1 VSSILRLS
9 ILILALAPLAYYLLS
24 LYCVLDYFRELRAL
38 PPLNPSFTPPVSI
51 IKPVRNVDREAYE
64 NFASFCWLDYPEY
77 EIVFAVADR
86 DDPVIPVI
94 QKLQRSFPACSIRL
108 VTTVANLGANN
119 KVNNLCQLVQ
129 EAKHELIV
137 MSDSDVRVE
146 PDYLR
151 NVVGPF
157 SDAQVGVVT
166 ALYRG
171 MSGRGLTS
179 ALNDLGMYTDSAP
192 GALVARK
199 LEGKMRF
206 AFGWTM
212 ATTKKVLS
220 EIGGFESMVNHHS
233 DDFELGNRISE
244 LGYRVELMRKPVGMV
259 LPDENFGQY
268 LKHELRWSI
277 GLRNVRPVG
286 YVGMLLTHGLPWT
299 LLAGA
304 VAAAAGWSSVAVAY
318 TMAYLALR
326 LGAVWTTA
334 VWGLGD
340 SKIGRKLFLVPLR
353 DTISFVIWVGGFF
366 TNRIVWRGSVYR
378 VRKRLLI
385 PEVSGGGGALE
396 NLGLPAAHSRFVSGF
411 PTKLTGV
418 SKEI

>member
-1 VSSILRLS
+1 VLSIISLA

-24 LYCVLDYFRELRAL
+24 FYCVLEYFQGLRRL
-38 PPLNPSFTPPVSI
+38 PPVNPSFVPPVSI
-51 IKPVRNVDREAYE
+51 VKPVRNVDREAYE
-64 NFASFCWLDYPEY
+64 NFASFCRLDYPKY

-94 QKLQRSFPACSIRL
+94 RKLQQSFPKCSIRL
-108 VTTVANLGANN
+108 VTAVANLGANN

-146 PDYLR
+146 TDYLR
-151 NVVGPF
+151 NVVAPF
-157 SDAQVGVVT
+157 SDPRVGVVT

-171 MSGRGLTS
+171 ISGRGLVS
-179 ALNDLGMYTDSAP
+179 ALDDLGMYTDSAP
-192 GALVARK
+192 AALVARK

-244 LGYRVELMRKPVGMV
+244 LGYRVELMRKPVDMV
-259 LPDENFGQY
+259 LPDESFGEF

-299 LLAGA
+299 LLA
-304 VAAAAGWSSVAVAY
+304 VALATASGWGSVAIAYAVAY
-318 TMAYLALR
+318 LILR
-326 LGAVWTTA
+326 LGVVWTTA

-340 SKIGRKLFLVPLR
+340 SQIAGKLWLVPLH
-353 DTISFVIWVGGFF
+353 DAISFVVWVGGFF
-366 TNRIVWRGSVYR
+366 SNKIVWRGSVYR
-378 VRKRLLI
+378 VRKGLLI
-385 PEVSGGGGALE
+385 PEVSRGGA
-396 NLGLPAAHSRFVSGF
+396 H
-411 PTKLTGV
+411 
-418 SKEI
+418 

>member
-1 VSSILRLS
+1 MSSIIRLS
-9 ILILALAPLAYYLLS
+9 ILVLAVAPLAYYLLS
-24 LYCVLDYFRELRAL
+24 LYCVLDYFRELRRL
-38 PPLNPSFTPPVSI
+38 PPVNPSFAPPVSI
-51 IKPVRNVDREAYE
+51 VKPVRNVDREAYK
-64 NFASFCWLDYPEY
+64 NFASFCRLDYPEY

-94 QKLQRSFPACSIRL
+94 QKLQQSFPMCSIRL
-108 VTTVANLGANN
+108 VTAVANLGANN

-129 EAKHELIV
+129 EAKYELIV

-151 NVVGPF
+151 NVVAPF
-157 SDAQVGVVT
+157 SDPQVGVVT

-171 MSGRGLTS
+171 ISGRGLVS
-179 ALNDLGMYTDSAP
+179 ALDDLGMYTDSAP
-192 GALVARK
+192 AALVARK

-212 ATTKKVLS
+212 ATTKRVLS

-244 LGYRVELMRKPVGMV
+244 LGYRVELMRKPVAMV
-259 LPDENFGQY
+259 LPDESFGEF

-304 VAAAAGWSSVAVAY
+304 VAAAAGWDSIAVAY
-318 TMAYLALR
+318 AVAYLVLR
-326 LGAVWTTA
+326 LGVVWTTA

-340 SKIGRKLFLVPLR
+340 SQMGRKLFLVPLR
-353 DTISFVIWVGGFF
+353 DAISFVVWVGGFF
-366 TNRIVWRGSVYR
+366 SNKIVWRGSVYR
-378 VRKRLLI
+378 VRKGLLF
-385 PEVSGGGGALE
+385 PEVSSRGA
-396 NLGLPAAHSRFVSGF
+396 H
-411 PTKLTGV
+411 
-418 SKEI
+418 

>member
-1 VSSILRLS
+1 MSAIIRFS
-9 ILILALAPLAYYLLS
+9 ILILALAPLAYYFLS
-24 LYCVLDYFRELRAL
+24 LYCVLDYFRELRRL
-38 PPLNPSFTPPVSI
+38 PPVNPSFAPPVSI
-51 IKPVRNVDREAYE
+51 VKPVRNVDREAYE
-64 NFASFCWLDYPEY
+64 NFASFCRLDYPEY
-77 EIVFAVADR
+77 EIVFAVGDR

-94 QKLQRSFPACSIRL
+94 QKLQQSFPSCSIRL
-108 VTTVANLGANN
+108 VTSVANLGANN

-129 EAKHELIV
+129 EARHDLIV

-151 NVVGPF
+151 NVVAPF
-157 SDAQVGVVT
+157 SDLQVGVVT
-166 ALYRG
+166 AFYRG
-171 MSGRGLTS
+171 ISGRGLAS
-179 ALNDLGMYTDSAP
+179 ALDNLGMYTDSAP

-244 LGYRVELMRKPVGMV
+244 LGYRVELMRKPVAMV
-259 LPDENFGQY
+259 LPDESFSEF

-277 GLRNVRPVG
+277 GLRNVRPMG
-286 YVGMLLTHGLPWT
+286 YAGMLLTHGLPWT

-304 VAAAAGWSSVAVAY
+304 VAMSAGWARIAVAY
-318 TMAYLALR
+318 VVAYLVLR
-326 LGAVWTTA
+326 LGMVWTTA

-340 SKIGRKLFLVPLR
+340 SQFGRKLFLVPLH
-353 DTISFVIWVGGFF
+353 DAISLAVWVGGFF
-366 TNRIVWRGSVYR
+366 SNKIVWRGSVYR
-378 VRKRLLI
+378 VRKGLLI
-385 PEVSGGGGALE
+385 PEASRGG
-396 NLGLPAAHSRFVSGF
+396 VQ
-411 PTKLTGV
+411 
-418 SKEI
+418 

>member
-1 VSSILRLS
+1 VLSIISLA
-9 ILILALAPLAYYLLS
+9 ILILALAPLVYYLLS
-24 LYCVLDYFRELRAL
+24 FYCVLEYFQGLRKL
-38 PPLNPSFTPPVSI
+38 PPVNPSFVPPVSI
-51 IKPVRNVDREAYE
+51 VKPVRNVDREAYE
-64 NFASFCWLDYPEY
+64 NFASFCRLDYPKY

-94 QKLQRSFPACSIRL
+94 QKLQQSFPRCSIRL
-108 VTTVANLGANN
+108 VTAVANLGANN

-146 PDYLR
+146 TDYLR
-151 NVVGPF
+151 NVVAPF
-157 SDAQVGVVT
+157 SDPRVGVVT

-171 MSGRGLTS
+171 ISGRGLVS
-179 ALNDLGMYTDSAP
+179 ALDDLGMYTDSAP
-192 GALVARK
+192 AALVARK

-244 LGYRVELMRKPVGMV
+244 LGYRVELMRKPVDMV
-259 LPDENFGQY
+259 LPDESFGEF

-299 LLAGA
+299 LLA
-304 VAAAAGWSSVAVAY
+304 VAVA
-318 TMAYLALR
+318 TASGWGGVAMAYAVAYLILR
-326 LGAVWTTA
+326 LGVVWTTA

-340 SKIGRKLFLVPLR
+340 SQIAGKLWLVPLH
-353 DTISFVIWVGGFF
+353 DAISFVVWVGGFF
-366 TNRIVWRGSVYR
+366 SNKIVWRGSVYR
-378 VRKRLLI
+378 VRKGLLI
-385 PEVSGGGGALE
+385 PEVSGGG
-396 NLGLPAAHSRFVSGF
+396 AH
-411 PTKLTGV
+411 
-418 SKEI
+418 

>member
-1 VSSILRLS
+1 MLSIISLA

-24 LYCVLDYFRELRAL
+24 FYCVLEYFQGLRRL
-38 PPLNPSFTPPVSI
+38 PPVNPSFVPPVSI
-51 IKPVRNVDREAYE
+51 VKPVRNVDREAYE
-64 NFASFCWLDYPEY
+64 NFASFCRLDYPKY

-94 QKLQRSFPACSIRL
+94 QKLQQSFPMCSIRL
-108 VTTVANLGANN
+108 VTAVANLGANN

-146 PDYLR
+146 TDYLR
-151 NVVGPF
+151 NVVAPF
-157 SDAQVGVVT
+157 SDPRVGVVT

-171 MSGRGLTS
+171 ISGRGLVS
-179 ALNDLGMYTDSAP
+179 ALDDLGMYTDSAP
-192 GALVARK
+192 AALVARK

-244 LGYRVELMRKPVGMV
+244 LGYRVELMRKPVDMV
-259 LPDENFGQY
+259 LPDESFGEF

-299 LLAGA
+299 LLA
-304 VAAAAGWSSVAVAY
+304 VALATASGWGSVAIAYAVAY
-318 TMAYLALR
+318 LILR
-326 LGAVWTTA
+326 LGVVWTTA

-340 SKIGRKLFLVPLR
+340 SQIAGKLWLVPLH
-353 DTISFVIWVGGFF
+353 DAISFVVWVGGFF
-366 TNRIVWRGSVYR
+366 SNKIVWRGSVYR
-378 VRKRLLI
+378 VRKGLLI
-385 PEVSGGGGALE
+385 PEVSGGG
-396 NLGLPAAHSRFVSGF
+396 AH
-411 PTKLTGV
+411 
-418 SKEI
+418 

>member
-1 VSSILRLS
+1 VSSIIRLS
-9 ILILALAPLAYYLLS
+9 ILILAVAPLAYYLLS
-24 LYCVLDYFRELRAL
+24 LYCVLEYFWGLRRL
-38 PPLNPSFTPPVSI
+38 PPVNLSFAPPVSI
-51 IKPVRNVDREAYE
+51 VKPVRNVDREAYE
-64 NFASFCWLDYPEY
+64 NFASFCQMDYPEY
-77 EIVFAVADR
+77 EIVFAVADL

-94 QKLQRSFPACSIRL
+94 QKLQQSFPMRSIRL
-108 VTTVANLGANN
+108 VTAVANLGANS

-137 MSDSDVRVE
+137 MSDSDVRVQ

-151 NVVGPF
+151 NVVAPF
-157 SDAQVGVVT
+157 SEPRVGVVT

-171 MSGRGLTS
+171 ISGKGLAS
-179 ALNDLGMYTDSAP
+179 ALDDLGMYTDSAP
-192 GALVARK
+192 AALVARK

-244 LGYRVELMRKPVGMV
+244 LGYRVELMRKPVDMV
-259 LPDENFGQY
+259 LPDESFGEF

-299 LLAGA
+299 LLA
-304 VAAAAGWSSVAVAY
+304 VALATASGWGSVAIVYAVAY
-318 TMAYLALR
+318 LVLR
-326 LGAVWTTA
+326 LGVVWTTA
-334 VWGLGD
+334 VWGIGD
-340 SKIGRKLFLVPLR
+340 SQVARKLWLVPLH
-353 DTISFVIWVGGFF
+353 DAISFVVWVGGFF
-366 TNRIVWRGSVYR
+366 SNKIVWRGSVYR
-378 VRKRLLI
+378 VRKGLLI
-385 PEVSGGGGALE
+385 PEVSRGGA
-396 NLGLPAAHSRFVSGF
+396 H
-411 PTKLTGV
+411 
-418 SKEI
+418 

>member
-1 VSSILRLS
+1 LA

-24 LYCVLDYFRELRAL
+24 FYCVLEYFQGLRRL
-38 PPLNPSFTPPVSI
+38 PSVNRSFVPPVSI
-51 IKPVRNVDREAYE
+51 VKPVRNVDREAYE
-64 NFASFCWLDYPEY
+64 NFASFCRLDYPKY

-94 QKLQRSFPACSIRL
+94 QKLQQSFPMCPIRL
-108 VTTVANLGANN
+108 VTAVANLGANN

-151 NVVGPF
+151 NVVAPF
-157 SDAQVGVVT
+157 SDPRVGVVT

-171 MSGRGLTS
+171 ISGRGLVS
-179 ALNDLGMYTDSAP
+179 ALDDLGMYTDSAP
-192 GALVARK
+192 AALVARK
-199 LEGKMRF
+199 VEGKMRF

-244 LGYRVELMRKPVGMV
+244 LGYRVELMRKPVDMV
-259 LPDENFGQY
+259 LPDESFGEF

-299 LLAGA
+299 LLAAA
-304 VAAAAGWSSVAVAY
+304 VASASGWASVAIGYAVAY
-318 TMAYLALR
+318 LILR
-326 LGAVWTTA
+326 LGVVWTTA

-340 SKIGRKLFLVPLR
+340 SQIAGKLWLVPLH
-353 DTISFVIWVGGFF
+353 DAISFVVWVGGFF
-366 TNRIVWRGSVYR
+366 SNKIVWRGSVYR
-378 VRKRLLI
+378 VRKGLLI
-385 PEVSGGGGALE
+385 PEVSRGGA
-396 NLGLPAAHSRFVSGF
+396 H
-411 PTKLTGV
+411 
-418 SKEI
+418 

>member
-1 VSSILRLS
+1 VLSIISLA

-24 LYCVLDYFRELRAL
+24 FYCVLEYFQGLRRL
-38 PPLNPSFTPPVSI
+38 PPVNPSFVPPVSI
-51 IKPVRNVDREAYE
+51 VKPVRNVDREAYE
-64 NFASFCWLDYPEY
+64 NFASFCRLDYPKY

-94 QKLQRSFPACSIRL
+94 RKLQQSFPKCSIRL
-108 VTTVANLGANN
+108 VTAVANLGANN

-137 MSDSDVRVE
+137 MSDSAVRVE
-146 PDYLR
+146 SDYLR
-151 NVVGPF
+151 NVVAPF
-157 SDAQVGVVT
+157 SDPRVGVVT

-171 MSGRGLTS
+171 ISGRGLVS
-179 ALNDLGMYTDSAP
+179 ALDDLGMYTDSAP
-192 GALVARK
+192 AALVARK

-244 LGYRVELMRKPVGMV
+244 LGYRVELMRKPVDMV
-259 LPDENFGQY
+259 LPDESFGEF

-299 LLAGA
+299 LLA
-304 VAAAAGWSSVAVAY
+304 VALATASGWGSVAIAYAVAY
-318 TMAYLALR
+318 LILR
-326 LGAVWTTA
+326 LGVVWTTA

-340 SKIGRKLFLVPLR
+340 SQIAGKLWLVPLH
-353 DTISFVIWVGGFF
+353 DAISFVVWVGGFF
-366 TNRIVWRGSVYR
+366 SNKIVWRGSVYR
-378 VRKRLLI
+378 VRKGLLI
-385 PEVSGGGGALE
+385 PEVSGGG
-396 NLGLPAAHSRFVSGF
+396 AH
-411 PTKLTGV
+411 
-418 SKEI
+418 